1 VKTVKPLRSDNRH
14 APATGKPAAAGA
26 VRKAGWIF
34 STFAIFF
41 LVSGC
46 GRKTAPLPP
55 QDVVPKAIDDLR
67 FSLNEKGAE
76 LTWSYPQRS
85 VQGERLDAIEEFE
98 IYRAVVLPADYCAGC
113 PLPFGPPRI
122 VPGGRILLGVSKRT
136 ATYRDSL
143 LRPDHLYFYKVRA
156 KGGWYYSSAD
166 SNIVSFLWKKPLAEP
181 ENLTATA
188 GDDTVQLAWQAP
200 TRHLDGTP
208 FSGPLSYR
216 LYRTPAPDQPFK
228 VLVRETSETKY
239 TDIDVVN
246 GRQYVYTVR
255 ALQNAGTNKLPGAAA
270 QPVEAT
276 PRDLTPPPPPTGF
289 AVKHQGENVFLSW
302 TIPEVKDLAG
312 FNIYRRC
319 GAKPRQKIATVDR
332 NSADYTDTLPP
343 AGLLCLYQ
351 VSAFDTAG
359 NEGPASQEVAVG
371 EQ

>member
-1 VKTVKPLRSDNRH
+1 MKPLRSENRH
-14 APATGKPAAAGA
+14 APAAGKPAAALA
-26 VRKAGWIF
+26 VRKAGWIIPAL
-34 STFAIFF
+34 AIIFV
-41 LVSGC
+41 LSGC

-55 QDVVPKAIDDLR
+55 QAVVPRAINDLR
-67 FSLNEKGAE
+67 YSLDEKGVE

-98 IYRAVVLPADYCAGC
+98 IYRAVVVPADYCADC
-113 PLPFGPPRI
+113 PLPFGPPKI
-122 VPGGRILLGVSKRT
+122 EPGGRILLGVSKRT

-156 KGGWYYSSAD
+156 KGGWYYSSKD
-166 SNIVSFLWKKPLAEP
+166 SNIVSFLWKKPLAKP

-188 GDDTVQLAWQAP
+188 GDGMVQLAWQAP
-200 TRHLDGTP
+200 TRYLDGAP
-208 FSGPLSYR
+208 FSGPLSFR
-216 LYRTPAPDQPFK
+216 LYRAPAADKSFK
-228 VLVRETSETKY
+228 VLVRDTDLTSY
-239 TDIDVVN
+239 TDLKVVN

-255 ALQNAGTNKLPGAAA
+255 ALQKAGTNMLPGAAA
-270 QPVEAT
+270 RPVEAT
-276 PRDLTPPPPPTGF
+276 PRDLTPPPPPSGF
-289 AVKHQGENVFLSW
+289 AVRLQGQSVFLSW

-332 NSADYTDTLPP
+332 NSANYTDTFPS

-359 NEGPASQEVAVG
+359 NEGPASPEVAVG